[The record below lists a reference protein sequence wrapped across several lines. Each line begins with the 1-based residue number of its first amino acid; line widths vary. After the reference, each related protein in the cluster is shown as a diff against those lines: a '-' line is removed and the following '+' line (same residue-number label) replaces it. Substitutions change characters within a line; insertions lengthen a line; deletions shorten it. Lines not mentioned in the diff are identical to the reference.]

1 MMYSEAYGMNIKYH
15 IFIFGY
21 IQPRMSL
28 CLVVVEISVV
38 TTEEVLEVGD
48 DATVTMITIRTS
60 SVATKICLKHGGH
73 VNDGVERRI
82 VKEFS

>member
-48 DATVTMITIRTS
+48 DATVTMITI
-60 SVATKICLKHGGH
+60 
-73 VNDGVERRI
+73 
-82 VKEFS
+82 